1 MIKSPS
7 KKLSNRHEAQH
18 LFLQGLRSLLQ
29 FVPGHVNGR
38 VKGVVKCLLEV
49 TCDAPFEIVHT
60 SERALQNLVCGTDP
74 EVCFQCLAP
83 YLNDADVDLSTNSNP
98 PILLS
103 TLRTLRH
110 LIDRISPQTLRNNFH
125 SRLLP
130 LFQTT
135 LRHKS
140 VDMRKATIFILVE
153 VYFVLGDEMNLEN
166 FTDSQQR
173 LIDVYI
179 TKHPKKQAM
188 GNQTLYGVRTS
199 LQSKGISA

>member
-1 MIKSPS
+1 M
-7 KKLSNRHEAQH
+7 
-18 LFLQGLRSLLQ
+18 
-29 FVPGHVNGR
+29 
-38 VKGVVKCLLEV
+38 VKCLLDA

-60 SERALQNLVCGTDP
+60 SERALQNLVYGTDP
-74 EVCFQCLAP
+74 ETCFQCLVP
-83 YLNDADVDLSTNSNP
+83 YLSDVDVDLSTKSNP

-110 LIDRISPQTLRNNFH
+110 LIDRLSLQTLKDNFYP
-125 SRLLP
+125 LMLP

-140 VDMRKATIFILVE
+140 VDMRKATVFILVE
-153 VYFVLGDEMNLEN
+153 VYFVLGDEMNLER
-166 FTDSQQR
+166 FTESQQR

-188 GNQTLYGVRTS
+188 GSQTGGVPIS
-199 LQSKGISA
+199 LQPNGISA